1 MADRFNDDSGDNETM
16 TVTIDAFGLTDIGK
30 SRPAND
36 DNFLIVEIRKSVTVQ
51 NSSLTPEL
59 LGDRFGTRGGHLFVV
74 ADGVGGGPQGDKAS
88 GDTIKAVLK
97 YVSETVGCFDKVTA
111 KKEHEFFD
119 RLEETVR
126 SVHEDLISAPD
137 SKSHAPATTM
147 TMVMLLW
154 PRAYFVHVGDSRAYV
169 RRGEKLQQLTR
180 DQTFGE
186 YMVSLGAW
194 TEEQAAKSV
203 PGATLTSAVGGS
215 QLEPVVGLIDLEPG
229 DSLMLC
235 TDGLVRHL
243 SDERIS
249 DVLSE
254 DTTSEAMVRT
264 MVQEALDA
272 GGRDNIS
279 VIIAR
284 ARAA

>member
-1 MADRFNDDSGDNETM
+1 MS
-16 TVTIDAFGLTDIGK
+16 VTIDAFGLTDIGK
-30 SRPAND
+30 SRAAND
-36 DNFLIVEIRKSVTVQ
+36 DNFLIVEIKKSVTVQ
-51 NSSLTPEL
+51 NSSLAPEL
-59 LGDRFGTRGGHLFVV
+59 LGDRFGTRGGYLFVV
-74 ADGVGGGPQGDKAS
+74 ADGVGGGPEGDRAS
-88 GDTIKAVLK
+88 SDAIKAVVK

-126 SVHEDLISAPD
+126 GVHEDLISSPG
-137 SKSHAPATTM
+137 SKSQTPATTM

-169 RRGEKLQQLTR
+169 RRGTKLQQLTR

-215 QLEPVVGLIDLEPG
+215 QFEPVVGLIDLEAG
-229 DSLMLC
+229 DSIVLC
-235 TDGLVRHL
+235 TDGLVRHVP
-243 SDERIS
+243 DDRIAQ
-249 DVLSE
+249 VLSE
-254 DTTSEAMVRT
+254 NTSSESMVRT
-264 MVQEALDA
+264 MVKEALDA
-272 GGRDNIS
+272 GGRDNVS
-279 VIIAR
+279 VIVVR